1 MTAIASGA
9 PAHVKVG
16 SFYAWTA
23 LICLL
28 IAFLGFAP
36 TYWAP
41 LAAGRFQANPVV
53 HLHGLFFFAWTVFF
67 LVQASLPQ
75 AGQLTL
81 HRGLGFVGV
90 SLATTMTMLG
100 VLTALNSL
108 RIAVALGVADRGEAF
123 TIVPLVGIAT
133 FAVFVALA
141 IGNIRRPEVHK
152 RLMLVATV
160 SILGAPAARP
170 VLTWIVKGP
179 PGPPPVEI
187 NWINVP
193 LMLLLVAGAVY
204 DWRTRG
210 RPHPVYLISIP
221 VLLFLTWV
229 VIPLSGTAWWHG
241 VARDFLELAGTMPVP
256 PPAA

>member
-1 MTAIASGA
+1 MTAISTGT

-16 SFYAWTA
+16 SFYSWIA
-23 LICLL
+23 LTSVL

-41 LAAGRFQANPVV
+41 LAAGKFQANPVV
-53 HLHGLFFFAWTVFF
+53 HLHGLFFFGWTLFF
-67 LVQASLPQ
+67 LTQSTLPQ

-81 HRGLGFVGV
+81 HRGLGFIGV
-90 SLATTMTMLG
+90 SLATAMTMLG

-108 RIAVALGVADRGEAF
+108 KTAVALNVADRGEAF
-123 TIVPLVGIAT
+123 VIVPLVGIAT

-170 VLTWIVKGP
+170 VLTWILKAP

-193 LMLLLVAGAVY
+193 LMLLIVAGMAY

-210 RPHPVYLISIP
+210 RPHPVYLISLP

-229 VIPLSGTAWWHG
+229 VMPISETAWWHG
-241 VARDFLELAGTMPVP
+241 VARDFLALAGTAPVP
-256 PPAA
+256 PPG